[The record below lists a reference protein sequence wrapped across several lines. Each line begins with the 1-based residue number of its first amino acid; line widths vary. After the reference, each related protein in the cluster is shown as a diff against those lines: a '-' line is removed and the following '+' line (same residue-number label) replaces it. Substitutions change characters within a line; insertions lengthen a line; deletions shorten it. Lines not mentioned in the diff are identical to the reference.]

1 MKLCLQHGFIHA
13 RGSTYSIIYVADG
26 HTTKQAS
33 RFFWCE
39 VCHGRP
45 TCLPPQTAAEARRAE
60 ARSKQDSKWATLNAK
75 NSPAHIARH
84 LKDSKTHAQAL
95 PKYMGLV
102 FPPGLEHLW
111 PQERPP
117 PPQGSILLCSGKSF
131 TSAIPHGS
139 PIASVAGVYSSS
151 EVMLAACA

>member
-1 MKLCLQHGFIHA
+1 
-13 RGSTYSIIYVADG
+13 
-26 HTTKQAS
+26 
-33 RFFWCE
+33 
-39 VCHGRP
+39 
-45 TCLPPQTAAEARRAE
+45 LPPQTAAE

-95 PKYMGLV
+95 PKYMMGLV
-102 FPPGLEHLW
+102 FPPGLEHLG